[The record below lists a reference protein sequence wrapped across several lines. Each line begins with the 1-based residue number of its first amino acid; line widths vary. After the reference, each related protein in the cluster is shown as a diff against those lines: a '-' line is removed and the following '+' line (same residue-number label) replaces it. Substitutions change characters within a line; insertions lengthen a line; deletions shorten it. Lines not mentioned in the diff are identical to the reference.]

1 MFSNAKDNY
10 LLNKCKMMEEV
21 QITDLSN
28 MIYKGNRKCQV
39 NSLSYALKH
48 KDKVRNIVA
57 GIQVFS
63 DGPIAHFVI
72 ELNNGL
78 YVDPTYGNVSTQMYE
93 HFIPIKTY
101 DDFDSF
107 VPNEELMNMK
117 QYIYDM
123 LPLRF
128 KLFTDMNRC

>member
-1 MFSNAKDNY
+1 
-10 LLNKCKMMEEV
+10 
-21 QITDLSN
+21 
-28 MIYKGNRKCQV
+28 
-39 NSLSYALKH
+39 
-48 KDKVRNIVA
+48 
-57 GIQVFS
+57 
-63 DGPIAHFVI
+63 
-72 ELNNGL
+72 
-78 YVDPTYGNVSTQMYE
+78 MYE